1 MKSST
6 PASAAM
12 AAAVSGLSP
21 VIITVRIP
29 MWRRIW
35 KRALMPGLMMS
46 LRNTTPSSFSWV
58 QTSSGVPPWRAMLST
73 DLRMSSGTALRS
85 SER

>member
-1 MKSST
+1 M
-6 PASAAM
+6 
-12 AAAVSGLSP
+12 SP

-46 LRNTTPSSFSWV
+46 LRNTTPNNCSWV
-58 QTSSGVPPWRAMLST
+58 QTSSGVPPWRAMWSTAFRTGSGT
-73 DLRMSSGTALRS
+73 DLRSR
-85 SER
+85 ER